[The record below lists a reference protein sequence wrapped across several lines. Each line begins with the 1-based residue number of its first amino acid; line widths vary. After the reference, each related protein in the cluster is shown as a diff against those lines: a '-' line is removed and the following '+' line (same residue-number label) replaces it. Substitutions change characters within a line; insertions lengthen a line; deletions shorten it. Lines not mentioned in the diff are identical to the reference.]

1 MAADFDL
8 NGPWNGWFDYT
19 GRDERV
25 VFTAWFTAGDGTVEG
40 TSLEPNTF
48 VATASEELEAEFS
61 GEQAGMALEL
71 VKRYCPGQ
79 GAHAYPI
86 AYAGEIGGD
95 GNVISG
101 TWHFTGG
108 MLGAGRFRLERL
120 AGGPKAVRRRR
131 ARLEQPVGLEGVSAP
146 GKPR

>member
-1 MAADFDL
+1 VDEVLLWCNSIEDLLSQRDWDMA
-8 NGPWNGWFDYT
+8 
-19 GRDERV
+19 V
-25 VFTAWFTAGDGTVEG
+25 
-40 TSLEPNTF
+40 
-48 VATASEELEAEFS
+48 
-61 GEQAGMALEL
+61 EL

-95 GNVISG
+95 GSVISG
-101 TWHFTGG
+101 TWHFPGG

-120 AGGPKAVRRRR
+120 AGGLKAVRRRR
-131 ARLEQPVGLEGVSAP
+131 ARLEQPVGPEGVSAP